1 MGSSIAQ
8 FRLHGIVWQFGSGAN
23 RLSICTIRQQF
34 LMFKAPSAC
43 EDAFAEIFGGHIM
56 ATRCI
61 RMVKVKVRC
70 LLWCCWAASA
80 GLPRDVAVPN
90 ELPNPR

>member
-56 ATRCI
+56 ATRTRRI
-61 RMVKVKVRC
+61 RVLSQSQSQGSSLV
-70 LLWCCWAASA
+70 LLG
-80 GLPRDVAVPN
+80 GLGRFAP
-90 ELPNPR
+90 